1 MGKCTYYLNIP
12 MKYFNSKIIFKIL
25 LLKMKRMYNHIY

>member
-1 MGKCTYYLNIP
+1 MHILFKYTYEILQ
-12 MKYFNSKIIFKIL
+12 FKIIFKIL